1 MWCSFLELTLPP
13 LYVSCRAFKQA
24 ERVHASRMIIFGVD
38 EWQRGTVKVKDLLA
52 RSEVEMP
59 FDQLV

>member
-1 MWCSFLELTLPP
+1 MVQSFMFLSKLLP
-13 LYVSCRAFKQA
+13 CRAFKQA

-59 FDQLV
+59 FDQLA